1 MGEEVPEVI
10 QVRTRELDARAQLQ
24 PDGSP
29 LPTSS
34 SLPFLWLQ
42 VSLVLFMD
50 TVSFQLVTVSAVF
63 SGPWSVLSCMFW
75 ETCINCSIS
84 QSQIWFLKV
93 IVCVWNLITSMGW
106 HSGMA

>member
-1 MGEEVPEVI
+1 MGEEVPESI

-34 SLPFLWLQ
+34 SLPFLLLQ
-42 VSLVLFMD
+42 VSLVLFKD

-84 QSQIWFLKV
+84 QSQIWLLKV
-93 IVCVWNLITSMGW
+93 TVCVWNLITSMGW